1 MKQEIY
7 EGWELKFFDNAKNFR
22 SYQFS
27 LIKNYLNGS
36 VAEIGPGNG
45 TFYDFYKNYINIVHL
60 YEPSIN
66 FIYNLHKKKN
76 HKTEIFNCYFIEK
89 PKFYDAIIYMD
100 VLEHIESDKN
110 EVEKAFNSLKKGG
123 KLIINVPAFS
133 FLYSQFDKDIGH
145 YRRYSKKSLNN
156 LLTTFP
162 FEEITMKYYDSI
174 GFLLSF
180 LSKKI
185 NKDYRK
191 NFGTK
196 IKIWDSLIPIAKF
209 LDLLLINRFGKSLIV
224 ICTK

>member
-36 VAEIGPGNG
+36 VGEIGPGNG
-45 TFYDFYKNYINIVHL
+45 AFYDLYKNCVNSVHL
-60 YEPSIN
+60 YEPSKN
-66 FIYNLHKKKN
+66 FIHNLHKKKN
-76 HKTEIFNCYFIEK
+76 HQTEIFNSYFIEK

-162 FEEITMKYYDSI
+162 FKEIKMKYYDSI

>member
-110 EVEKAFNSLKKGG
+110 EIEKAFNSLKKGG

-209 LDLLLINRFGKSLIV
+209 LDLLLSNRFGKSLIA
-224 ICTK
+224 ICVK